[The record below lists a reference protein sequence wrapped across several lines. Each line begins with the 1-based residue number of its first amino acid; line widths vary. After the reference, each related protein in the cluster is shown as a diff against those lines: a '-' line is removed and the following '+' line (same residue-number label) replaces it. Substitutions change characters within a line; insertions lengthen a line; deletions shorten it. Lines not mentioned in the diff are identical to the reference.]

1 MAREA
6 CHAKRRSFRNHPIH
20 PTLVPFPIAF
30 LIGGTVADFV
40 GTIGHRT
47 GWSIGA
53 SYLMI
58 AGVVT
63 ALLAAVPGAVDY
75 FRTVPPNSSGRK
87 RATKHALVNIS
98 AVVIFM
104 IAIALKGWPPRE
116 ASVVG
121 LALDVIGACVLSFG
135 GWLGGTLVN
144 RNFISVEH
152 RYPNAGK
159 WKEIS
164 IERRA
169 AQQSAGAS
177 VAKADELKVD
187 QMKLIR
193 LDDGTRIALARTEQ
207 GYRAFDDH
215 CTHRG
220 GSLADGVLIC
230 GRVQCLWH
238 GSQFDCT
245 TGEVRAGPAKEPI
258 KTYPVEERDGEVRLK
273 L

>member
-1 MAREA
+1 ML
-6 CHAKRRSFRNHPIH
+6 I
-20 PTLVPFPIAF
+20 PFPIAF

-40 GTIGHRT
+40 GTIGNRP

-53 SYLMI
+53 SYPLI

-75 FRTVPPNSSGRK
+75 FVTVPPNSSGRK
-87 RATKHALVNIS
+87 RATKHAIVNVS
-98 AVVIFM
+98 AVVIFI
-104 IAIALKGWPPRE
+104 IAIALKSWPPRE
-116 ASVVG
+116 ASAIG
-121 LALDVIGACVLSFG
+121 LALDVIGACALTFG

-144 RNFISVEH
+144 RNFISVDH
-152 RYPNAGK
+152 RYANAGK
-159 WKEIS
+159 WKEVHVAQS
-164 IERRA
+164 A
-169 AQQSAGAS
+169 AQSPEGAA

-207 GYRAFDDH
+207 GYRAFDDR

-238 GSQFDCT
+238 GSQFDCSS
-245 TGEVRAGPAKEPI
+245 GEVRAGPAKEPI
-258 KTYPVEERDGEVRLK
+258 TTYRVEERDGEIRLI
-273 L
+273 LHA

>member
-1 MAREA
+1 M
-6 CHAKRRSFRNHPIH
+6 RSAAHFKNHPIH
-20 PTLVPFPIAF
+20 PMLIPFPIAF
-30 LIGGTVADFV
+30 LLGGTVADFV
-40 GTIGHRT
+40 GTIGDRA
-47 GWSIGA
+47 GWSTGA
-53 SYLMI
+53 SYLLI
-58 AGVVT
+58 AGVAM

-75 FRTVPPNSSGRK
+75 FRSVPPNSSGRK
-87 RATKHALVNIS
+87 RATKHAIVNVS
-98 AVVIFM
+98 AVVIF
-104 IAIALKGWPPRE
+104 IVAIALKGWPPRTAGAVVLVIE
-116 ASVVG
+116 VVG
-121 LALDVIGACVLSFG
+121 AGLLTFG

-152 RYPNAGK
+152 RYANAGK
-159 WKEIS
+159 WNEVT

-169 AQQSAGAS
+169 AQSPEGAS
-177 VAKADELKVD
+177 VANADELKVD

-193 LDDGTRIALARTEQ
+193 LDDGTRLALARTEQ

-245 TGEVRAGPAKEPI
+245 TGEVRAGPAEKPI
-258 KTYPVEERDGEVRLK
+258 KTYTIEERDGEVRLK
-273 L
+273 LS

>member
-1 MAREA
+1 M
-6 CHAKRRSFRNHPIH
+6 RSAAHFKNHPIH
-20 PTLVPFPIAF
+20 PMLIPFPIAF
-30 LIGGTVADFV
+30 LLGGTVADFV
-40 GTIGHRT
+40 GTIGDRA

-53 SYLMI
+53 SYLLI

-75 FRTVPPNSSGRK
+75 FRAVPPNSSGRK
-87 RATKHALVNIS
+87 RATKHAIVNVS
-98 AVVIFM
+98 AVVIF
-104 IAIALKGWPPRE
+104 IVAIALKGWPPRE
-116 ASVVG
+116 AGAVVLVIEVVG
-121 LALDVIGACVLSFG
+121 AGLLTFG
-135 GWLGGTLVN
+135 GWLGGTLVS

-152 RYPNAGK
+152 RYADAGK
-159 WKEIS
+159 WKEVT

-169 AQQSAGAS
+169 AQSPEGAS
-177 VAKADELKVD
+177 VAKVEELKVD

-193 LDDGTRIALARTEQ
+193 LDDGMRIALARTEQ

-245 TGEVRAGPAKEPI
+245 SGEVRAGPAKEPI
-258 KTYPVEERDGEVRLK
+258 KTYGIEERDGEVRLK
-273 L
+273 LP